1 MRTRATPTSPSVAQI
16 ADRPDAPPAGTGTE
30 VAVAGLVAVFL
41 GGDGGPV
48 TIVLDSPGVYVDYVR
63 EWLGGAG

>member
-1 MRTRATPTSPSVAQI
+1 MTIGVGMNRTIRMLTAVA
-16 ADRPDAPPAGTGTE
+16 GLL

-48 TIVLDSPGVYVDYVR
+48 TIVLDSPETYVDYVR
-63 EWLGGAG
+63 EWLGRIG

>member
-1 MRTRATPTSPSVAQI
+1 MLTAVA
-16 ADRPDAPPAGTGTE
+16 GLL

-41 GGDGGPV
+41 GGDGVPV

>member
-1 MRTRATPTSPSVAQI
+1 MNRTIRMLTAVA
-16 ADRPDAPPAGTGTE
+16 GLL

-48 TIVLDSPGVYVDYVR
+48 TIVLDSPGAYVDYVR